1 MYTNLSTC
9 FSQIQCLVLCVCVC
23 VCVCVWYWQNSINI
37 YRFYNY
43 FCVWGKKMK
52 FIKLFFLFQILIPV
66 ILMHSRIHDPQTL
79 EFISGIKLF
88 DLYISKYGNNLAN
101 TMNTLQ
107 PVLFLIS
114 LKFNLC

>member
-1 MYTNLSTC
+1 MT
-9 FSQIQCLVLCVCVC
+9 
-23 VCVCVWYWQNSINI
+23 
-37 YRFYNY
+37 
-43 FCVWGKKMK
+43 
-52 FIKLFFLFQILIPV
+52 
-66 ILMHSRIHDPQTL
+66 PQTL

-88 DLYISKYGNNLAN
+88 DLYVSKYGNNLAN

>member
-1 MYTNLSTC
+1 ML
-9 FSQIQCLVLCVCVC
+9 CL
-23 VCVCVWYWQNSINI
+23 
-37 YRFYNY
+37 
-43 FCVWGKKMK
+43 GKKIK
-52 FIKLFFLFQILIPV
+52 FMNFFQILIPV
-66 ILMHSRIHDPQTL
+66 ILMHSRIHEPPNI

-114 LKFNLC
+114 LKFNLCWKFS